1 MISTSKE
8 TVGTFN
14 ILRKG
19 IAKKKK
25 KNKKMFIIEKVI
37 KTKGDNLHVQWKSC
51 DIPFNVWIDK
61 KDIVI

>member
-1 MISTSKE
+1 MEHLAFYEKE
-8 TVGTFN
+8 
-14 ILRKG
+14 LQ
-19 IAKKKK
+19 KKKK
-25 KNKKMFIIEKVI
+25 KKKKKMFRIEKVI

>member
-25 KNKKMFIIEKVI
+25 KSK
-37 KTKGDNLHVQWKSC
+37 
-51 DIPFNVWIDK
+51 NV
-61 KDIVI
+61 

>member
-25 KNKKMFIIEKVI
+25 NQKMFRIEKVI

>member
-1 MISTSKE
+1 MISASKE
-8 TVGTFN
+8 TVGTFS

-25 KNKKMFIIEKVI
+25 KMFRIEKVI

>member
-1 MISTSKE
+1 MISASKE
-8 TVGTFN
+8 TVGTFS

-25 KNKKMFIIEKVI
+25 NQKMFRIEKVI

>member
-1 MISTSKE
+1 MLLMISTSKE

-25 KNKKMFIIEKVI
+25 NQKMFRIEKVI

-51 DIPFNVWIDK
+51 DIPFNV
-61 KDIVI
+61 

>member
-25 KNKKMFIIEKVI
+25 IKKCLE
-37 KTKGDNLHVQWKSC
+37 L
-51 DIPFNVWIDK
+51 K
-61 KDIVI
+61 K

>member
-25 KNKKMFIIEKVI
+25 KMFRIEKVI

>member
-1 MISTSKE
+1 MISASKE
-8 TVGTFN
+8 TVGTFS

-25 KNKKMFIIEKVI
+25 KKKKMFRIEKVI

>member
-19 IAKKKK
+19 IEKKKK
-25 KNKKMFIIEKVI
+25 KSK
-37 KTKGDNLHVQWKSC
+37 
-51 DIPFNVWIDK
+51 NV
-61 KDIVI
+61 

>member
-19 IAKKKK
+19 IAKKK
-25 KNKKMFIIEKVI
+25 NQKMFRIEKVI

>member
-25 KNKKMFIIEKVI
+25 KNQKMFRIEKVI

-51 DIPFNVWIDK
+51 DIPFNV
-61 KDIVI
+61 

>member
-1 MISTSKE
+1 MISASKE
-8 TVGTFN
+8 TVGTFS

-25 KNKKMFIIEKVI
+25 KMFRIEKVI

-61 KDIVI
+61 KDTVI

>member
-1 MISTSKE
+1 MEHLTFYEKE
-8 TVGTFN
+8 
-14 ILRKG
+14 LQ
-19 IAKKKK
+19 KKKK
-25 KNKKMFIIEKVI
+25 KNQKMFRIEKVI

>member
-25 KNKKMFIIEKVI
+25 KNQKKSLELKKIKEKR
-37 KTKGDNLHVQWKSC
+37 W
-51 DIPFNVWIDK
+51 
-61 KDIVI
+61 

>member
-1 MISTSKE
+1 MISASKE
-8 TVGTFN
+8 TVGTFS

-25 KNKKMFIIEKVI
+25 KKKKMFRIEKVI
-37 KTKGDNLHVQWKSC
+37 KTKGDNLHFQCKSC

>member
-25 KNKKMFIIEKVI
+25 NQKMFRIEKVI

-51 DIPFNVWIDK
+51 DIPFNV
-61 KDIVI
+61 

>member
-1 MISTSKE
+1 MLLMISASKE
-8 TVGTFN
+8 TVGTFS

-25 KNKKMFIIEKVI
+25 KMFRIEKVI

-51 DIPFNVWIDK
+51 DIPFNV
-61 KDIVI
+61 

>member
-14 ILRKG
+14 ILQKG

-25 KNKKMFIIEKVI
+25 KNQKMFRIEKVI